1 MEAMIFLIPLAVL
14 MGVGFVF
21 AFIWATRN
29 GQYDDMETPA
39 SRMLFDENKNIS
51 LKHKSKTKSEE
62 QNV

>member
-1 MEAMIFLIPLAVL
+1 MEAMTFLIPMAIL
-14 MGVGFVF
+14 MGVGFVV

-39 SRMLFDENKNIS
+39 SRMLFDDFKNI
-51 LKHKSKTKSEE
+51 KDKPKTKSEE